1 MSKIGEM
8 PITLPEDV
16 QVEIAGDI
24 CTIKGKEGELKIT
37 VPSNLK
43 VTVEAQ
49 TISLVRKQEDKKT
62 RSLHGLYRSL
72 IANAIAGVQKPW
84 EKRLEVVGTGYNVQL
99 QGENLVLK
107 VGYSHTVTFPQ
118 HAGIKFNVED
128 NNKISISGI
137 DKQMVGQVAQQIKSI
152 KKPDV
157 YKGKGIKYEGEKLR
171 IKPGKKTGATDG
183 AAA

>member
-8 PITLPEDV
+8 PITLPEDI
-16 QVEIAGDI
+16 QFEITRNV
-24 CTIKGKEGELKIT
+24 CTVKGKEGELKIT
-37 VPSNLK
+37 VPSSLK
-43 VTVEAQ
+43 VTVKDQ
-49 TISLVRKQEDKKT
+49 TISVERQQEDRKT

-72 IANAIAGVQKPW
+72 LANAITGVQKPW

-99 QGENLVLK
+99 QGENLVFK
-107 VGYSHTVTFPQ
+107 VGYSHSVTFPQ
-118 HAGIKFNVED
+118 TPGINFKIED
-128 NNKISISGI
+128 NNKIIVSGI
-137 DKQMVGQVAQQIKSI
+137 DKQMVGQIAQRIKSI

-171 IKPGKKTGATDG
+171 IKPGKKTGTTEG